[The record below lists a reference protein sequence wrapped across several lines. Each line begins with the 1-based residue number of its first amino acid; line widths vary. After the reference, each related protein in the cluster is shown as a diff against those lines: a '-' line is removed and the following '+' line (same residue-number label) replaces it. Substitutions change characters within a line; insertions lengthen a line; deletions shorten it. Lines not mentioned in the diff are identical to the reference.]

1 MPNDDILT
9 DDYVANLL
17 AKDAKE
23 SSIRYSARGLEAYA
37 TPSKPPL
44 NKPKPNTRFL
54 RNIIRDTDSHNRELL
69 AKEAA
74 EARARLESLSNS
86 GRQRRLAPGDIRKR
100 QLGDIAAIL
109 GGGPAKRRRVEE
121 AGRER
126 GNGNTSNG
134 RETGTLDADRRKRRR
149 GGDDDR
155 SSGRRNDEDGSSEKR
170 RGDRKRESSRLNDS
184 SADDAPQRSKIRES
198 RVKDNEDLTDEEEE
212 RSRRKEHRRQRRNVS
227 EERDR
232 KANRKSRHRSRSR
245 SPREHRHKE
254 SRHRDRSPRR
264 KRKRSISS
272 NSEDDKRPTRQ
283 PQKSERDSRGR
294 SSPTEP
300 NKSYDSDPLDEI
312 IGPRPLSEPQ
322 AVRVRG
328 RGAVSLGSG
337 LDSRFAADY
346 DPTADVQLDP
356 EEDDDWGQAL
366 EALKDRQK
374 WQAKQ
379 SDRLREAGFSE
390 QEIKKWETGG
400 EKREEDVTWT
410 RKGEKREWDRGKVVD
425 EDGTVG
431 FEPEFGRLKDN

>member
-1 MPNDDILT
+1 
-9 DDYVANLL
+9 
-17 AKDAKE
+17 
-23 SSIRYSARGLEAYA
+23 
-37 TPSKPPL
+37 L

-86 GRQRRLAPGDIRKR
+86 GRQRKLAPGDIRKR

-121 AGRER
+121 TEKEKRNGEDTSDREV
-126 GNGNTSNG
+126 GTS
-134 RETGTLDADRRKRRR
+134 DVYRRKRRR
-149 GGDDDR
+149 GEDDDR
-155 SSGRRNDEDGSSEKR
+155 SSGRRNDKDASPEKQ
-170 RGDRKRESSRLNDS
+170 RGDRRRETGRVDGFNVG
-184 SADDAPQRSKIRES
+184 DAPERTKARDR
-198 RVKDNEDLTDEEEE
+198 RVKNSDDLTDKEEE
-212 RSRRKEHRRQRRNVS
+212 RSRHKEHRRRRRSVS
-227 EERDR
+227 EGRD
-232 KANRKSRHRSRSR
+232 KKDNRKSRHRSRSR

-264 KRKRSISS
+264 KRKHFVSS
-272 NSEDDKRPTRQ
+272 DSEDDKKPTRR
-283 PQKSERDSRGR
+283 PRKSGSDSRER
-294 SSPTEP
+294 SSPREA
-300 NKSYDSDPLDEI
+300 NKNYDSDPLDEI
-312 IGPRPLSEPQ
+312 IGPRPPSEPQ
-322 AVRVRG
+322 AIRVRG

-337 LDSRFAADY
+337 LDSRFAVDY
-346 DPTADVQLDP
+346 DPTVDVQLDP

-374 WQAKQ
+374 WQSKQ
-379 SDRLREAGFSE
+379 ADRLREAGFSE

-400 EKREEDVTWT
+400 EKREEDVVWT
-410 RKGEKREWDRGKVVD
+410 RRGEKREWDRGKVVD

>member
-1 MPNDDILT
+1 M
-9 DDYVANLL
+9 
-17 AKDAKE
+17 
-23 SSIRYSARGLEAYA
+23 GLEAYA
-37 TPSKPPL
+37 TTSKPPL

-121 AGRER
+121 TEREKRNGHTSSDREAG
-126 GNGNTSNG
+126 TP
-134 RETGTLDADRRKRRR
+134 DAYRRKRRR
-149 GGDDDR
+149 GEDDDR
-155 SSGRRNDEDGSSEKR
+155 SSGRRNDKDVSSEKQRGDRRRETGRGDGSSV
-170 RGDRKRESSRLNDS
+170 
-184 SADDAPQRSKIRES
+184 DDAPERTKARERKVRNS
-198 RVKDNEDLTDEEEE
+198 EDPTDEEEE
-212 RSRRKEHRRQRRNVS
+212 RSRRKDHRRRRRSVS
-227 EERDR
+227 EGRD
-232 KANRKSRHRSRSR
+232 KKDSHKSRHRSRSR
-245 SPREHRHKE
+245 SPRAHRHKE
-254 SRHRDRSPRR
+254 SRH
-264 KRKRSISS
+264 
-272 NSEDDKRPTRQ
+272 
-283 PQKSERDSRGR
+283 
-294 SSPTEP
+294 SSPKEASK
-300 NKSYDSDPLDEI
+300 NDDSDPLDEI
-312 IGPRPLSEPQ
+312 IGPRPPSEPQ

-346 DPTADVQLDP
+346 DPTVDVQLDP
-356 EEDDDWGQAL
+356 EEEDDWGQAL

-374 WQAKQ
+374 WQSKQ
-379 SDRLREAGFSE
+379 ADRLREAGFSE
-390 QEIKKWETGG
+390 QDIKKWETGG
-400 EKREEDVTWT
+400 EKREEDVIWT